1 MYVDYRYLVPRND
14 IPGIRRS
21 PGTWNQVPGTRYQQ
35 SNNHASLQVVSQT
48 KKEPTKTIIIKRR
61 GPPQS
66 FWLVDKLC
74 RLYNRMGSVYQ
85 DGAVG
90 GAPPTGDDGK
100 MIDLSLKFDMSECY
114 ARNEAAGYP
123 MTNLFIG
130 DTRLGCKSDAD
141 EQLILHI
148 SFQEFVKV
156 RSIFLG

>member
-1 MYVDYRYLVPRND
+1 M
-14 IPGIRRS
+14 
-21 PGTWNQVPGTRYQQ
+21 
-35 SNNHASLQVVSQT
+35 
-48 KKEPTKTIIIKRR
+48 
-61 GPPQS
+61 
-66 FWLVDKLC
+66 
-74 RLYNRMGSVYQ
+74 YQ
-85 DGAVG
+85 DGAGV

-100 MIDLSLKFDMSECY
+100 MIDLSMKFEMSECY